1 MKTQRYTIFKDSNN
15 RISSEELLCLLCE
28 IIDAVSNNDESY
40 KIATDVA

>member
-28 IIDAVSNNDESY
+28 IIDAVNGGDESA
-40 KIATDVA
+40 KPTTDAA